1 MQQRHGELEHN
12 EDLGRFTMLV
22 LIPPPDVEKPDD
34 VEMSNDPEKRRGQ
47 IIGTV
52 FRMMDGA
59 GTAGTYDRSV
69 VGWVER
75 WTRR

>member
-1 MQQRHGELEHN
+1 
-12 EDLGRFTMLV
+12 MLV

-59 GTAGTYDRSV
+59 GSAELNFDELGSVGTSGTYDRSV